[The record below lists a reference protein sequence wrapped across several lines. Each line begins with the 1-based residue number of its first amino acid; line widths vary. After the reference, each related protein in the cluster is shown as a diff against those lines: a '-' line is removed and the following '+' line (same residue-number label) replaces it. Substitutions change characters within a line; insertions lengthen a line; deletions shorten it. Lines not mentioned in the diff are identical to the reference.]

1 MNYATLCV
9 SLTSQLKCK
18 GMRAE
23 CMTYSQLSHQHLAH
37 RTCPRDF
44 PDSPVVK
51 THISNAGGA
60 GSIPDQELK
69 IFHAVQFKKKKIIL
83 YK

>member
-51 THISNAGGA
+51 THISNAGRSQVRGL
-60 GSIPDQELK
+60 GYHMLCGE
-69 IFHAVQFKKKKIIL
+69 KKRNKRKTP
-83 YK
+83 